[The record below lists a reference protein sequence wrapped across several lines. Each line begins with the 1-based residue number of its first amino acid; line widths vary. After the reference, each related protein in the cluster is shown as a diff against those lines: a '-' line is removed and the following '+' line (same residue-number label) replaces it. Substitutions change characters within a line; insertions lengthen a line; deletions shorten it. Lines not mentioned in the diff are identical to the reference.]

1 MSPSASVAAARVLS
15 SSAAVK
21 QNPLK
26 RKRDDDDQITQEK
39 AVLMA
44 MHKEEHDEHEHT
56 PSWEALSLLG
66 LYMEPETLAIASCV
80 STTWLKCFSSEN
92 LWKSLITARSAQ
104 PSSPYEF
111 ALENTE
117 ITSYKHLVST
127 VESDAKRR
135 RKNQSPAEIK
145 ISLSDLS
152 FIFHVSTETKK
163 ASVLKKG
170 KDLEFGPN
178 DKFQIEADV
187 SSYEISAG
195 EKSVRMTWQVVYK
208 NWEKFLTIADDTITR
223 SLDRNYGWFTDK
235 LEDKDNRKLL
245 GDVKP
250 SFNGGVLDKI
260 GFAIV
265 DSDGYGNLLVG
276 GFLRYL
282 QRFLLE

>member
-1 MSPSASVAAARVLS
+1 MSPSASIAVARVLS
-15 SSAAVK
+15 FSTAVK
-21 QNPLK
+21 QNHLK
-26 RKRDDDDQITQEK
+26 RKCNDDDEITQEK

-44 MHKEEHDEHEHT
+44 MHEEEHDEDEHT
-56 PSWEALSLLG
+56 LSWEALSLLG

-111 ALENTE
+111 ALENTPV
-117 ITSYKHLVST
+117 ISYKHLVST
-127 VESDAKRR
+127 VESDVKRR
-135 RKNQSPAEIK
+135 RKNQLPAEIK
-145 ISLSDLS
+145 IFLSDLS
-152 FIFHVSTETKK
+152 FIVHVSTETKK

-178 DKFQIEADV
+178 NKFKIEVDV
-187 SSYEISAG
+187 SSSGISAG

-208 NWEKFLTIADDTITR
+208 NWEKFLTITDDTTTR

-250 SFNGGVLDKI
+250 SFKGGVFDKI

-265 DSDGYGNLLVG
+265 DSDGYGNLLVD

-282 QRFLLE
+282 QRFFLE